1 MNCIAQNDLK
11 ITLKE
16 KSKSHRVYIK
26 NISHIQSNGYL
37 SSVYFITG
45 KPPITVAKLLKEFEE
60 NLSKYGF
67 LRICRNALVNKQ
79 NIQTIQNNNTRM
91 ITMVGGENLT
101 VSCRNY
107 PKINRILRK

>member
-1 MNCIAQNDLK
+1 MNYIAQNDLK

-26 NISHIQSNGYL
+26 NISHIQSSGYL
-37 SSVYFITG
+37 SSVYFING
-45 KPPITVAKLLKEFEE
+45 KTPITVSKLLKEFEVD
-60 NLSKYGF
+60 LSKYEF
-67 LRICRNALVNKQ
+67 LRICRNILVNKQ
-79 NIQTIQNNNTRM
+79 NIQTIQNSNTRI

-101 VSCRNY
+101 ISCRNY